1 MKINFLGA
9 AHEVTGSCTLLEACG
24 RKILVD
30 CGMEQG
36 PDIYENSELPCPP
49 ADIDLVFLTHAHI
62 DHSGKLPLLVKNG
75 FCGTVYS
82 TRATRDLAAIM
93 LADSA
98 NIQQSEAVWKNRR
111 AKRSGEDGY
120 TPMYTVD
127 DVNALMSRC
136 SVTVY

>member
-62 DHSGKLPLLVKNG
+62 DHSGKLPLLVVLRG
-75 FCGTVYS
+75 PLTAAYAVSGYHVGS
-82 TRATRDLAAIM
+82 AALA
-93 LADSA
+93 LRVW
-98 NIQQSEAVWKNRR
+98 QAVR
-111 AKRSGEDGY
+111 
-120 TPMYTVD
+120 P
-127 DVNALMSRC
+127 
-136 SVTVY
+136 